1 MLLAMKITKK
11 LQVSSHENDKEN
23 SKLPLA
29 IVSYMVSDNIPL
41 SFLFNLFSSLYN
53 AHYPDIMKLLD

>member
-23 SKLPLA
+23 SKLALA

-41 SFLFNLFSSLYN
+41 SFLFNRF
-53 AHYPDIMKLLD
+53 